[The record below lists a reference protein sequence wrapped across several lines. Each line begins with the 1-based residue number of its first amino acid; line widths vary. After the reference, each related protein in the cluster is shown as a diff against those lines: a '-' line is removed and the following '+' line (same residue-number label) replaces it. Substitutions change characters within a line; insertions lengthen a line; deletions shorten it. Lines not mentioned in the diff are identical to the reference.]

1 MNLVDSQLFD
11 IFGKLISCIVSS
23 IITFQYFDKRYF
35 RIYHS
40 KIIYLGL
47 WAVCCIVNFVICLQN
62 NPALNLSF
70 WLIMVTLAGRF
81 FYYDEN
87 TSKKKYYLINIAFI
101 FAYSVCESVGI
112 VMLKSYGSFM
122 EIKQEGAIISFIN
135 AVSGSVTA
143 ILFYYLVL
151 QRIFLG
157 DKIKRILVRQYS
169 IYVVISAC
177 TLLNIGQILFMTKYE
192 LGYKE
197 CIFLVLDGV
206 FIIFLNLY
214 LLNVLVTL
222 AENREL
228 KYKLDLYERQTKS
241 NYEYYMRQMESRKT
255 ILSVLHDIEKHIN
268 VLHELKQTKEQEE
281 VEKYKDMFE
290 DMIAP
295 LMSGQYCSNAILN
308 VIINDKMDYCRKNGI
323 RFEID
328 IQEVQMEFMESVDI
342 TTVFGNILDNA
353 VAACEKSEE
362 KQIKLKI
369 FPFNGFIFAQL
380 SNTFAGE
387 IIWDGKGRPVSQKGD
402 RHGIGLENVEKILK
416 EYCGEIQ
423 FRVEK
428 DVFMLEIMFNHP

>member
-23 IITFQYFDKRYF
+23 IMVFQYFDKRYF

-47 WAVCCIVNFVICLQN
+47 RAVCCILNLVIYLLDS
-62 NPALNLSF
+62 PALILSF
-70 WLIMVTLAGRF
+70 WVMMVTLTGRF
-81 FYYDEN
+81 FYYDGN
-87 TSKKKYYLINIAFI
+87 ISKKKYYLINIAFI
-101 FAYSVCESVGI
+101 FAYSICESVGGVLVNVGGNI
-112 VMLKSYGSFM
+112 MKVNQK
-122 EIKQEGAIISFIN
+122 ETIISFISTIGCSAS
-135 AVSGSVTA
+135 AV
-143 ILFYYLVL
+143 LLYYLIL

-157 DKIKRILVRQYS
+157 DKIKRIPVRQYS
-169 IYVVISAC
+169 IYAVITVC

-214 LLNVLVTL
+214 LLNVLDTL
-222 AENREL
+222 VENKDL
-228 KYKLDLYERQTKS
+228 KYKLDLYERQAKS

-255 ILSVLHDIEKHIN
+255 ILSVLHDIEKHIH

-281 VEKYKDMFE
+281 IEKYKDMFE

-295 LMSGQYCSNAILN
+295 LMSGQYCNNAILN

-323 RFEID
+323 QFEID
-328 IQEVQMEFMESVDI
+328 IQEVQMEFMEPVDI

-353 VAACEKSEE
+353 VAACEKSEK

-369 FPFNGFIFAQL
+369 CPFNGFIFAQL

-387 IIWDGKGRPVSQKGD
+387 IIWDGKGLPVSQKGD
-402 RHGIGLENVEKILK
+402 RHGIGLENVEKVVK
-416 EYCGEIQ
+416 KYCGEVQ
-423 FRVEK
+423 LQAEK
-428 DVFMLEIMFNHP
+428 NVFTIEIMFSNP